1 MPLKKDKDIIAP
13 FIQGPS
19 MDWNMDDGL
28 YSRFQTWKISCN
40 LILDSELCE
49 LSEVRKVNTLLRWSG
64 DFGIKKLKSWQK
76 QPSQLTLDFIWDEYE
91 SYCKPQS
98 NELRARYDVLKKLTQ
113 GSLPADDWMTKLQS
127 QLHLCNYQ
135 PEMEEVLLR
144 DLFLFGLQDESF
156 MSKIISEESPDV
168 TIAQLRNK
176 LKRFEAGRATAKYIK
191 SGDAKEVHQVKKAK
205 KHKFKPG
212 NKQDHKPQNAFAQNN
227 QGQKNNNWQ
236 QSYGKRK
243 QPSSESKAPPPKK
256 PFQGHS
262 QHAVKV
268 DPSTCMRCGDTRH
281 RPGFSCPAVKY
292 QCKACSKVG
301 HFTSRCLTNL
311 KQLIK

>member
-1 MPLKKDKDIIAP
+1 MTLSTSYIHNTHHLSLQKKKKKKKKPLKKDKDIIAP

-28 YSRFQTWKISCN
+28 YSHFQTWKISCN

-76 QPSQLTLDFIWDEYE
+76 EPSQLTLDFIWDEYE

-98 NELRARYDVLKKLTQ
+98 NELRARYDILKKLTQ

-168 TIAQLRNK
+168 TIAQLQNK

-191 SGDAKEVHQVKKAK
+191 SGDTKEVHQVKKAK

-212 NKQDHKPQNAFAQNN
+212 NKPQNTFGKNN

-236 QSYGKRK
+236 QSHGKHK
-243 QPSSESKAPPPKK
+243 QPSSESTVPPPKK

-262 QHAVKV
+262 QHAMKI

-281 RPGFSCPAVKY
+281 
-292 QCKACSKVG
+292 
-301 HFTSRCLTNL
+301 
-311 KQLIK
+311 